1 VTHPG
6 QVLTRASSLINE
18 SKVFQGLAENMASV
32 QIPRGFLIMV
42 IDFSRLNSSSSLT
55 GSTRTSA
62 SKDTAEAA
70 KSAPLNTPAAE
81 ATTVKSGESVHLSNE
96 AQQLQKVTDKLRDQP
111 AVDNARVAEL
121 KAAIADG
128 SYKVDSNRV
137 ASKLLNFEAQR

>member
-1 VTHPG
+1 MGLKFSRVWPKTWQASKYPEVFYHGHRLQPIKQLSVTYG
-6 QVLTRASSLINE
+6 QYTYQRQQEA
-18 SKVFQGLAENMASV
+18 AEN
-32 QIPRGFLIMV
+32 
-42 IDFSRLNSSSSLT
+42 
-55 GSTRTSA
+55 
-62 SKDTAEAA
+62 A
-70 KSAPLNTPAAE
+70 KAAPLNTPAPE

-111 AVDNARVAEL
+111 EVDKARVAEL

>member
-1 VTHPG
+1 
-6 QVLTRASSLINE
+6 
-18 SKVFQGLAENMASV
+18 
-32 QIPRGFLIMV
+32 MV

-62 SKDTAEAA
+62 SKENAEAG
-70 KSAPLNTPAAE
+70 KIAPLESAAE
-81 ATTVKSGESVHLSNE
+81 QAGTVNSGESVHISNE

>member
-1 VTHPG
+1 M
-6 QVLTRASSLINE
+6 
-18 SKVFQGLAENMASV
+18 AETMASV
-32 QIPRGFLIMV
+32 QIPRGFFIMV

-62 SKDTAEAA
+62 SKESAEAG
-70 KSAPLNTPAAE
+70 KTAPLESAAE
-81 ATTVKSGESVHLSNE
+81 QAGTVNSGESVHISNE
-96 AQQLQKVTDKLRDQP
+96 AQQLQKVTDTLRDQP
-111 AVDNARVAEL
+111 AVDKARVAEL